1 MILLNAVLA
10 QEQPQ
15 PPQAPPEGIYNPI
28 LPWTWGESGADI
40 VALLIGKILNLLF
53 MISGL
58 ILLLMIIIS
67 GIQWMLA
74 GGSKESVAKAQGRL
88 TSAIVGF
95 IILASAFA
103 IISLIANIL
112 NVEFLKTMTIEWPT
126 L

>member
-1 MILLNAVLA
+1 M
-10 QEQPQ
+10 EK
-15 PPQAPPEGIYNPI
+15 PEGIYNPVI
-28 LPWTWGESGADI
+28 GPFGIGEGAEI
-40 VALLIGKILNLLF
+40 IAELIGKILNLLF
-53 MISGL
+53 MVGGL
-58 ILLLMIIIS
+58 VLLVMIIIS

-74 GGSKESVAKAQGRL
+74 GGNKESLARAQGRL

-126 L
+126 P